1 MNTSSLVLPYRESA
15 QALGMFQRLAGA
27 SPTLLAPIH
36 TRMHGQAMYPALVEA
51 EASYWTR

>member
-1 MNTSSLVLPYRESA
+1 MNTSSLVLSYRESA